1 MIFSKY
7 YYNNYMIDKDIVW
20 YVFLKKLMKC
30 KVEFIFKI
38 NIYNILV

>member
-20 YVFLKKLMKC
+20 YVFLKK
-30 KVEFIFKI
+30 I
-38 NIYNILV
+38 NEM